1 MAEGKVK
8 TPRELM
14 ADLNG
19 NYIQVIKKNGKT
31 HDKLYKD
38 PQRAIRG
45 VGGVDNVKYLREV
58 LKEQVN
64 SRYTEVDSLTGTPE
78 NEL

>member
-1 MAEGKVK
+1 MEGKIQTAK
-8 TPRELM
+8 EL
-14 ADLNG
+14 AAKLNG

-31 HDKLYKD
+31 HDKLFKD
-38 PQRAIRG
+38 PQRAIRA
-45 VGGVDNVKYLREV
+45 VGGVENVKYLREV

-64 SRYTEVDSLTGTPE
+64 AKYISEDSLTGTPE

>member
-8 TPRELM
+8 TPKELM
-14 ADLNG
+14 AEMNG
-19 NYIQVIKKNGKT
+19 NYLQVITKKGKAFG
-31 HDKLYKD
+31 KLFKD
-38 PQRAIRG
+38 PQKAIRA
-45 VGGVDNVKYLREV
+45 VGIENIKCMREV

-64 SRYTEVDSLTGTPE
+64 AKYISEDSLTGTPE

>member
-1 MAEGKVK
+1 MDGKVK
-8 TPRELM
+8 TPKELM
-14 ADLNG
+14 ADLKG

-31 HDKLYKD
+31 YEKLFKD
-38 PQRAIRG
+38 PQRAVRA
-45 VGGVDNVKYLREV
+45 VGVDNIKYLREV

-64 SRYTEVDSLTGTPE
+64 SRYTEIDAVTGTKE

>member
-1 MAEGKVK
+1 MEGRIQTAK
-8 TPRELM
+8 EL
-14 ADLNG
+14 AAKLNG

-31 HDKLYKD
+31 HDKLFKD
-38 PQRAIRG
+38 PQRAIRA

-64 SRYTEVDSLTGTPE
+64 AKYISEDSLTGTPE

>member
-1 MAEGKVK
+1 MADKVK
-8 TPRELM
+8 TPKELM
-14 ADLNG
+14 ADLKG

-31 HDKLYKD
+31 HEKLFKN
-38 PQRAIRG
+38 PQLAIRA
-45 VGGVDNVKYLREV
+45 VGGVENVKYLREV

-64 SRYTEVDSLTGTPE
+64 ARYISEDSLTGTPE

>member
-1 MAEGKVK
+1 MEGTVK
-8 TPRELM
+8 TPKELM
-14 ADLNG
+14 ADLKG

-31 HDKLYKD
+31 HDKLFKD
-38 PQRAIRG
+38 PQRAVRAVG
-45 VGGVDNVKYLREV
+45 VENIKYLREV

-64 SRYTEVDSLTGTPE
+64 AKYADIDAISGTKE

>member
-1 MAEGKVK
+1 MEAKVK

-14 ADLNG
+14 IDMDG
-19 NYIQVIKKNGKT
+19 NYVQVIMKNGKT
-31 HDKLYKD
+31 YQKLFKD
-38 PQRAIRG
+38 PQRAIRA

-64 SRYTEVDSLTGTPE
+64 AKYIEVDSLTGTPE

>member
-1 MAEGKVK
+1 MEGKIQTAK
-8 TPRELM
+8 EL
-14 ADLNG
+14 AAKLNG

-31 HDKLYKD
+31 HDKLFKD
-38 PQRAIRG
+38 PQRAIRA
-45 VGGVDNVKYLREV
+45 VGGIDNVKYLREV

-64 SRYTEVDSLTGTPE
+64 AKYISEDSLTGTPE

>member
-1 MAEGKVK
+1 MEGTIQTAK
-8 TPRELM
+8 EL
-14 ADLNG
+14 AAKLDG

-31 HDKLYKD
+31 HDKLFKD
-38 PQRAIRG
+38 PQRAVRSVG
-45 VGGVDNVKYLREV
+45 VENIKYLREV

-64 SRYTEVDSLTGTPE
+64 ARYADIDAIAGTPE

>member
-1 MAEGKVK
+1 MTQTVK
-8 TPRELM
+8 TPGELM

-19 NYIQVIKKNGKT
+19 NYVQVIKKNGKT
-31 HDKLYKD
+31 HDKLFRD
-38 PQRAIRG
+38 PQKAIRA
-45 VGGVDNVKYLREV
+45 VGGVDNVKYLREI

-64 SRYTEVDSLTGTPE
+64 AKYISEDSLTGTKE

>member
-1 MAEGKVK
+1 MEDKVK
-8 TPRELM
+8 TPKELM

-19 NYIQVIKKNGKT
+19 NYIQVITKNGKT
-31 HDKLYKD
+31 FHKLFKD
-38 PQRAIRG
+38 PQRAIRA
-45 VGGVDNVKYLREV
+45 VGGVEYVKNLREV

-64 SRYTEVDSLTGTPE
+64 SKYTETDSLTGTPE

>member
-1 MAEGKVK
+1 MTQAVK
-8 TPRELM
+8 TPGELM

-31 HDKLYKD
+31 HDKLFKD
-38 PQRAIRG
+38 PQKAIRA
-45 VGGVDNVKYLREV
+45 VGGVDNVKYLREI

-64 SRYTEVDSLTGTPE
+64 AKYISEDSLTGTKE

>member
-1 MAEGKVK
+1 MEGKVK
-8 TPRELM
+8 TPKELM
-14 ADLNG
+14 VDVNG
-19 NYIQVIKKNGKT
+19 NYFQVIKKNGKT
-31 HDKLYKD
+31 HDKLFKD
-38 PQRAIRG
+38 PQKAIRA

>member
-1 MAEGKVK
+1 MVQTAK
-8 TPRELM
+8 EL
-14 ADLNG
+14 AAKLNG

-31 HDKLYKD
+31 HEKLFKD
-38 PQRAIRG
+38 PQRAIRA
-45 VGGVDNVKYLREV
+45 VGGIDNVKYLREV

-64 SRYTEVDSLTGTPE
+64 ARYTDVDSITGTPE

>member
-1 MAEGKVK
+1 MEGKIQTAK
-8 TPRELM
+8 EL
-14 ADLNG
+14 AAKLNG

-31 HDKLYKD
+31 NDKLFKD
-38 PQRAIRG
+38 PQRAIRA

-64 SRYTEVDSLTGTPE
+64 AKYISEDSLTGTPE

>member
-1 MAEGKVK
+1 MDGKVK
-8 TPRELM
+8 TPKELM

-31 HDKLYKD
+31 HEKLFKD

-64 SRYTEVDSLTGTPE
+64 AKYVEEDSLTGTLE

>member
-1 MAEGKVK
+1 MDGKVK
-8 TPRELM
+8 TPKELM

-19 NYIQVIKKNGKT
+19 NYVQVIKKNGKT
-31 HDKLYKD
+31 HDKLFKD
-38 PQRAIRG
+38 PQKAIRG
-45 VGGVDNVKYLREV
+45 VGGVEYIKYLREV

-64 SRYTEVDSLTGTPE
+64 AKYISEDSLTGTPE

>member
-8 TPRELM
+8 TPRELI
-14 ADLNG
+14 ADLKG

-31 HDKLYKD
+31 YEKLFKD
-38 PQRAIRG
+38 PQRAVRAVG
-45 VGGVDNVKYLREV
+45 VENIKYLREV

-64 SRYTEVDSLTGTPE
+64 SRYTEIDAVTGTKE

>member
-1 MAEGKVK
+1 MEGTIQTAK
-8 TPRELM
+8 EL
-14 ADLNG
+14 AAKLDG

-31 HDKLYKD
+31 HDKLFKD
-38 PQRAIRG
+38 PQRAVRSVG
-45 VGGVDNVKYLREV
+45 VENIKYLREV

-64 SRYTEVDSLTGTPE
+64 ARYADIDAITGTPE

>member
-1 MAEGKVK
+1 MEGKVK
-8 TPRELM
+8 TPKELM

-31 HDKLYKD
+31 YEKLFKD
-38 PQRAIRG
+38 PQRAVRAVG
-45 VGGVDNVKYLREV
+45 VENIKYLREV

-64 SRYTEVDSLTGTPE
+64 ARYVDVDSLTGTPE

>member
-1 MAEGKVK
+1 MDGKVK
-8 TPRELM
+8 TPKELM

-31 HDKLYKD
+31 HEKLFKD

-45 VGGVDNVKYLREV
+45 VGGVEYVKYLREV
-58 LKEQVN
+58 LKEQVTAK
-64 SRYTEVDSLTGTPE
+64 YVEEDSLTGTPE

>member
-1 MAEGKVK
+1 MEGKIQTAK
-8 TPRELM
+8 EL
-14 ADLNG
+14 AGKLNG

-31 HDKLYKD
+31 HDKLFKD
-38 PQRAIRG
+38 PQRAIRA

-64 SRYTEVDSLTGTPE
+64 AKYISEDSLTGTPE

>member
-1 MAEGKVK
+1 MEGTVQTAK
-8 TPRELM
+8 EL
-14 ADLNG
+14 AAKLNG
-19 NYIQVIKKNGKT
+19 NYIQVVKKNGKT

-38 PQRAIRG
+38 PQRAIRA

-64 SRYTEVDSLTGTPE
+64 AKYISEDSLTGTPE